1 MRPETI
7 QNGPKKIRNRPKP
20 SENDPKTSET
30 VRNRPKPSE
39 NGPKTIENRPKPSKN
54 EKWRRKVLRDAIIYV
69 KGNWKP
75 FFHSHTDTLH
85 VLIWLLGS
93 LLNKKVLK
101 N

>member
-54 EKWRRKVLRDAIIYV
+54 EKWRRKVLRDAINFFLQLFFAIYFSITI
-69 KGNWKP
+69 NSWP
-75 FFHSHTDTLH
+75 RIFFSF
-85 VLIWLLGS
+85 S
-93 LLNKKVLK
+93 R
-101 N
+101 